1 MKGIFKTY
9 WKPAFLSVLVL
20 WLAFNAFVAWKMTRP
35 PEVFG
40 RFMSKLP
47 MPFYFVIPFE
57 TMWSHA
63 RAGSLNVGDQA
74 PDFELDTLDHSA
86 RVRLA
91 TLRQDKSVVLV
102 FGSYT

>member
-1 MKGIFKTY
+1 MKRISKTG
-9 WKPAFLSVLVL
+9 WKLIGFTLLLL
-20 WLAFNAFVAWKMTRP
+20 WVSFNGVVAWEMNRT
-35 PEVFG
+35 PEDFG

-63 RAGSLNVGDQA
+63 RAGTIKVGDAA
-74 PDFELDTLDHSA
+74 PDFELETLEHSGK
-86 RVRLA
+86 VRLS
-91 TLRQDKSVVLV
+91 TLRQEKPVVLV

>member
-1 MKGIFKTY
+1 MKRIFKIY
-9 WKPAFLSVLVL
+9 WKPALFTILIL
-20 WLAFNAFVAWKMTRP
+20 WLGFNALVGWKMTRP

-57 TMWSHA
+57 TMWSQA
-63 RAGSLNVGDQA
+63 RAGHLNVGDQA
-74 PDFELDTLDHSA
+74 PDFELDTLDHSGK
-86 RVRLA
+86 VRLA
-91 TLRQDKSVVLV
+91 TLRQEKPVVLV